1 MPPGSE
7 AEPGEMPVVD
17 ETLASA
23 LRAQG
28 EGGVRALG
36 LLRDAHRILSGE
48 GGLERPGEIVEACVR
63 SAADALLKLPGAPKN
78 PAGLQSAAKG
88 LLAAVDAFGRTSAG
102 RTAPERQAPAP
113 SAGWEPVAEAA
124 EVLRG
129 EIQSPGGRPRRQAR
143 GIAERLTGL
152 RLGTA
157 QDKALNAWGALY
169 SKASGTLHGAGAE
182 EDRPARLYTELLHVA
197 RELLVPLPGRA
208 ARVLELAAL
217 TDPGPHDAADLARW
231 TDPRAEAFFFRS
243 GPAPAWL
250 GVLDEQAG
258 HLLLADEENGVWP
271 AAPFLEHLNTT
282 APDTARPWLA
292 AHAEQ
297 LAAEGPAVL
306 DALLR
311 LALAGA
317 LTPATVR
324 SLLPHITAPAVP
336 GAPSGQ
342 GGFARRLA
350 ARWARTLPVA
360 ARDKDWVLVAETL
373 LNDAVDAEHIGHLAL
388 EAVLK
393 RADAAQK
400 ATEAGSV
407 LAPGADRAAA
417 QADLEVEEAIARQN
431 ADRLPGHDVAGLLRE
446 LTATAHRTA
455 ADGGPFRWAR
465 VVRGA
470 VAGLLR
476 RDVEATA
483 SAAREL
489 VFDVDLDEV
498 RLGDSA
504 AFTGPRLARTVLDL
518 AAADASAG
526 IPLAERLRAW
536 PRIAQGD
543 AHVHARLLAAHL
555 AAHPPRTP
563 DPHTAPDPDPDPGA
577 PAPAPV
583 EAAGGEAGEWW
594 DLALEATVRLL
605 TGRPTPEGARL
616 ADHVLT
622 TCPPERAE
630 GLQRRARAALGPAP
644 APAELEQALPAGTT
658 HVDGTGEPLA
668 SWLRVWDWSPV
679 LTTPL
684 LEGFGPLL
692 AAVRRLRPAGPPDP
706 RAAQPPIP
714 LRDTVALAEEE
725 LLELAT
731 AAGPLEAAA
740 ALAAAEDS
748 GADGYAIVLHRL
760 VEADPAAWSADVPA
774 VLTALDRAELGAFY
788 LAATANT
795 AHRPGALPAGP
806 APAARAALDLRRT
819 LPAPAPVP
827 GQPSSTVVLFADQ
840 ALFDLLTLV
849 WRTGTDLAEDLT
861 PALEHLHT
869 LATPL
874 TTPANP
880 PPVPSPDTMVL
891 ADDADPHDESLAP
904 DPAGN
909 LPGSDPAVRAL
920 GCLLEYAAAQVRT
933 GAPIPGDVLDLVAR
947 ALAARGGEE
956 ALTTAIGVAL
966 PFLHRHATEFTAAH
980 PGLYALTPGRPTPAA
995 AWLYWGGYDPLLL
1008 TALGPR
1014 PVLDAVRA
1022 NLPGADRHLAH
1033 TLLTRTGDTDDFLG
1047 DPQAAWTEL
1056 AAPPDGA
1063 PAASRLLAAL
1073 AAHTPHRT
1081 RPGDTPPDPA
1091 THHVLAAAARWWTA
1105 ALDADL
1111 PTGALAAAGDFADTA
1126 LDDTVWLPLA
1136 RRSAAHTPAQIR
1148 PGDIAER
1155 AAAHPHDSDA
1165 LLLTAHLLTRSA
1177 LAPWHDIEVRAHA
1190 RPLLLT
1196 ADAQPTPEHL
1206 AETEQLR
1213 LALVEAG
1220 EVDLARTTST
1230 TS

>member
-1 MPPGSE
+1 M
-7 AEPGEMPVVD
+7 D
-17 ETLASA
+17 ESLAAA

-28 EGGVRALG
+28 EGGLRALG
-36 LLRDAHRILSGE
+36 LLRDAHRILSGP

-78 PAGLQSAAKG
+78 PAGLQSAAKS

-102 RTAPERQAPAP
+102 RTAPGRQAPVP

-124 EVLRG
+124 EALRG
-129 EIQSPGGRPRRQAR
+129 EIRNPGGRPRRQAR

-152 RLGTA
+152 RLGAA

-169 SKASGTLHGAGAE
+169 STASRTLHGSGAE

-250 GVLDEQAG
+250 GVLDEHAG

-317 LTPATVR
+317 LTSATVR
-324 SLLPHITAPAVP
+324 SLLPHITAPAAP

-350 ARWARTLPVA
+350 ARWARNFPVMS
-360 ARDKDWVLVAETL
+360 RDEDWVVVAEAL
-373 LNDAVDAEHIGHLAL
+373 LTDAVDAEHTGHLAL

-393 RADAAQK
+393 RAHAAQDAA
-400 ATEAGSV
+400 TAGP
-407 LAPGADRAAA
+407 AQGAGAERAAA
-417 QADLEVEEAIARQN
+417 QADLEMEETIARQN
-431 ADRLPGHDVAGLLRE
+431 ADRLPDHDVASLLRE
-446 LTATAHRTA
+446 LTATVHPTPGQEGSA
-455 ADGGPFRWAR
+455 FRWAR
-465 VVRGA
+465 AVRGA

-489 VFDVDLDEV
+489 VFDIDLDEV

-518 AAADASAG
+518 AAADAAAG

-543 AHVHARLLAAHL
+543 AHLHARLLAAHL

-563 DPHTAPDPDPDPGA
+563 DPHTAPDPDQG
-577 PAPAPV
+577 APAPV

-594 DLALEATVRLL
+594 DLAVEATVRLL

-644 APAELEQALPAGTT
+644 AAAELEQALPAGTT
-658 HVDGTGEPLA
+658 HVDGTVEPLA

-679 LTTPL
+679 LTAPL

-714 LRDTVALAEEE
+714 LRHTVALAEEE
-725 LLELAT
+725 LLELAA

-740 ALAAAEDS
+740 ALAAAKDT

-795 AHRPGALPAGP
+795 AHRPGALPA
-806 APAARAALDLRRT
+806 ARAALRLRRT
-819 LPAPAPVP
+819 LPTPVP

-880 PPVPSPDTMVL
+880 PPAPSPDTTVL

-904 DPAGN
+904 APAGN

-947 ALAARGGEE
+947 ALVARGGEE

-995 AWLYWGGYDPLLL
+995 AWLYWGGYDPLLH
-1008 TALGPR
+1008 TALGPAPSSTPYARTCPAPTGTSPTLCSPAPATPTTSWATHKR
-1014 PVLDAVRA
+1014 PGQSWPPHPTARPQH
-1022 NLPGADRHLAH
+1022 PGSWPRSPPTH
-1033 TLLTRTGDTDDFLG
+1033 RTGPG
-1047 DPQAAWTEL
+1047 
-1056 AAPPDGA
+1056 
-1063 PAASRLLAAL
+1063 PA
-1073 AAHTPHRT
+1073 TPRRT
-1081 RPGDTPPDPA
+1081 RPP
-1091 THHVLAAAARWWTA
+1091 
-1105 ALDADL
+1105 
-1111 PTGALAAAGDFADTA
+1111 
-1126 LDDTVWLPLA
+1126 
-1136 RRSAAHTPAQIR
+1136 
-1148 PGDIAER
+1148 
-1155 AAAHPHDSDA
+1155 
-1165 LLLTAHLLTRSA
+1165 
-1177 LAPWHDIEVRAHA
+1177 
-1190 RPLLLT
+1190 
-1196 ADAQPTPEHL
+1196 
-1206 AETEQLR
+1206 
-1213 LALVEAG
+1213 
-1220 EVDLARTTST
+1220 TTSWPRQHGGGPQRWT
-1230 TS
+1230 PTC

>member
-1 MPPGSE
+1 MEMPPGSE
-7 AEPGEMPVVD
+7 AETGELPVVD
-17 ETLASA
+17 ETLAAA

-36 LLRDAHRILSGE
+36 LLRDAHRILSGP

-63 SAADALLKLPGAPKN
+63 SAADALLKLPGAPKE
-78 PAGLQSAAKG
+78 PPGLQSAAKD
-88 LLAAVDAFGRTSAG
+88 LLAAVDASGR
-102 RTAPERQAPAP
+102 RAPAGSP
-113 SAGWEPVAEAA
+113 GWEPVAEAA
-124 EVLRG
+124 EALRG
-129 EIQSPGGRPRRQAR
+129 EIQKPGGHRRRQAR

-169 SKASGTLHGAGAE
+169 STASGTLHGAGAE
-182 EDRPARLYTELLHVA
+182 EDRPTQLYTELLHA
-197 RELLVPLPGRA
+197 TRELLVPLPGRA
-208 ARVLELAAL
+208 PRVLELTAL
-217 TDPGPHDAADLARW
+217 TDPGPHDAAELARW

-250 GVLDEQAG
+250 GVLDEHAG

-297 LAAEGPAVL
+297 LAATGPAVL

-324 SLLPHITAPAVP
+324 SLLPHITAPALP

-350 ARWARTLPVA
+350 ARWARTTPVTS
-360 ARDKDWVLVAETL
+360 RDGDWVVVAEAL
-373 LNDAVDAEHIGHLAL
+373 LTDAVDAEHTGHLAL

-393 RADAAQK
+393 RAHAAQE
-400 ATEAGSV
+400 ATEADSV
-407 LAPGADRAAA
+407 PAPGAERAAA
-417 QADLEVEEAIARQN
+417 QADLEMEEAIARQN
-431 ADRLPGHDVAGLLRE
+431 ADRLPDHDVASLLRE
-446 LTATAHRTA
+446 LTATVHPTPGRE
-455 ADGGPFRWAR
+455 GGAFRWAR
-465 VVRGA
+465 AVRGA
-470 VAGLLR
+470 VAGMLR

-489 VFDVDLDEV
+489 VFDIDLDEV

-518 AAADASAG
+518 AAADAAAG

-536 PRIAQGD
+536 PRIAQAD
-543 AHVHARLLAAHL
+543 EHLHARLLAAHL

-563 DPHTAPDPDPDPGA
+563 DPHTAPDSHPGA
-577 PAPAPV
+577 PAPTPV

-594 DLALEATVRLL
+594 DLAVEATVRLL
-605 TGRPTPEGARL
+605 TGHPTPEGARL

-658 HVDGTGEPLA
+658 HVDGTVEPLA

-679 LTTPL
+679 LTAPL

-692 AAVRRLRPAGPPDP
+692 AAVRRLRPTGPPDP
-706 RAAQPPIP
+706 RAAQPSIP
-714 LRDTVALAEEE
+714 LRHTVALAEEE
-725 LLELAT
+725 LLELAA

-740 ALAAAEDS
+740 ALAAAEDT

-806 APAARAALDLRRT
+806 APAARAALHLRRT
-819 LPAPAPVP
+819 LPAPVP
-827 GQPSSTVVLFADQ
+827 GQLTPTVVLFADQ

-849 WRTGTDLAEDLT
+849 WRTGTDLAENLT

-880 PPVPSPDTMVL
+880 PPAPSPDTTVL

-904 DPAGN
+904 APAGN
-909 LPGSDPAVRAL
+909 LPGSDPAARAL
-920 GCLLEYAAAQVRT
+920 SCLLEYAAAQVRT

-1033 TLLTRTGDTDDFLG
+1033 TLLTRTGDTDNFLG

-1056 AAPPDGA
+1056 ATPPDGA

-1091 THHVLAAAARWWTA
+1091 THHVLAAARWWTA

-1136 RRSAAHTPAQIR
+1136 RRSAAHTPAQTR

-1155 AAAHPHDSDA
+1155 AAAHPYDRDA
-1165 LLLTAHLLTRSA
+1165 LLLAAHLLTRSA

-1190 RPLLLT
+1190 RTLLLT
-1196 ADAQPTPEHL
+1196 ADAQPTPEHP
-1206 AETEQLR
+1206 AEIEQLR
-1213 LALVEAG
+1213 RALVEAG